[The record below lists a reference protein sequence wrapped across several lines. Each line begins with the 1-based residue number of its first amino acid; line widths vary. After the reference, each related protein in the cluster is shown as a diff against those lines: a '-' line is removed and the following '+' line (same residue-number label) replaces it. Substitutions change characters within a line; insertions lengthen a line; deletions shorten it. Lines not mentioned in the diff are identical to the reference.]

1 MAKAK
6 TLMKGNHAIAE
17 AAVRAGCSFF
27 AGYPIT
33 PQSEILEYMSSR
45 LPEIGGVFVQTE
57 SEIAGISMV
66 LGAAAT
72 GTRTMTSSSGP
83 GFSLMQEGISYIAA
97 AQLPT
102 VIVDVTRYGC
112 GLGDIAS
119 AQGDYL
125 QLAKNGGHGDYRCI
139 VLTPGNLQEAVD
151 FVIEGYEIAEKYRNP
166 VLVSVDGAIGK
177 MVEAVSLPDEIHKHD
192 QDQFEWA
199 LRERK
204 EGEERQQAIQDI
216 YRGVSYEDS
225 AKLVLEKIKK
235 MEANE
240 QRAEKFMTEDADLI
254 VVAYGTMSR
263 VAKEAVL
270 FAREEGLKMGLIRPQ
285 TIWPF
290 PVFAFEGLNPKGY
303 LVAEQSAMP
312 QMAEDVVNTVR
323 GKAPVYSYV
332 TGITCPNTK
341 DIIEK
346 AKEILAGKAEEV

>member
-6 TLMKGNHAIAE
+6 TLMKGNNAIAE
-17 AAVRAGCSFF
+17 AAVRAGCKFF

-45 LPEIGGVFVQTE
+45 LPEVGGIFVQTE

-72 GTRTMTSSSGP
+72 GMRALTSSSGP

-97 AQLPT
+97 AQLPA

-112 GLGDIAS
+112 GLGDIGS

-125 QLAKNGGHGDYRCI
+125 QLAKNGGHGDYRCV

-151 FVIEGYEIAEKYRNP
+151 FVIMGYDIAEKYRNP
-166 VLVSVDGAIGK
+166 VLVAVDGAIGK
-177 MVEAVSLPDEIHKHD
+177 MVEAVSLPEEIHNHD
-192 QDQFEWA
+192 QNQYDWV
-199 LRERK
+199 LRER
-204 EGEERQQAIQDI
+204 EENEERAQAVQDI
-216 YRGVSYEDS
+216 YRGVQRDES
-225 AKLVLEKIKK
+225 ARALLEKIKL
-235 MEANE
+235 MEKNE
-240 QRAEKFMTEDADLI
+240 QRAELFMTDDADVI
-254 VVAYGTMSR
+254 ITAYGTMSR

-270 FAREEGLKMGLIRPQ
+270 FAREEGLKLGLIRLQ

-290 PVFAFEGLNPKGY
+290 PKFAFEGLNPKAY
-303 LVAEQSAMP
+303 IAAEQSIMP
-312 QMAEDVVNTVR
+312 QMAEDIVIAVR
-323 GKAPVYSYV
+323 GSVPVYSYT
-332 TGITCPNTK
+332 TGLTCPNTA

-346 AKEILAGKAEEV
+346 AKDVLAGNAEEV

>member
-6 TLMKGNHAIAE
+6 VLMKGNHAIAE
-17 AAVRAGCSFF
+17 VAVRAGCTFF

-66 LGAAAT
+66 LGASAT

-83 GFSLMQEGISYIAA
+83 GFSLMQEGISYLAA

-112 GLGDIAS
+112 GLGDIGS
-119 AQGDYL
+119 AQGDYM

-151 FVIEGYEIAEKYRNP
+151 FVMEGYDIAEKYRNP
-166 VLVSVDGAIGK
+166 VIVAVDGAIGK
-177 MVEAVSLPDEIHKHD
+177 MVEAVSLPDEIKKHD
-192 QDQFEWA
+192 QNQFEWA
-199 LRERK
+199 LRERSGN
-204 EGEERQQAIQDI
+204 EARQQAVQDI
-216 YRGVSYEDS
+216 YRGVPYAES
-225 AKLVLEKIKK
+225 ARLVYEKIKEMNK
-235 MEANE
+235 NE
-240 QRAEKFMTEDADLI
+240 QRAEKFMTEDAEVI

-270 FAREEGLKMGLIRPQ
+270 FAREKGIKVGMVRLQ

-290 PVFAFEGLNPKGY
+290 PVSAFEGLAPKAFIA
-303 LVAEQSAMP
+303 AEQSAIP
-312 QMAEDVVNTVR
+312 QMAEDVVNAVR
-323 GKAPVYSYV
+323 GKTPVYSYV
-332 TGITCPNTK
+332 TGITCPNTA
-341 DIIEK
+341 DIINKVE
-346 AKEILAGKAEEV
+346 EVLAGKAEEV